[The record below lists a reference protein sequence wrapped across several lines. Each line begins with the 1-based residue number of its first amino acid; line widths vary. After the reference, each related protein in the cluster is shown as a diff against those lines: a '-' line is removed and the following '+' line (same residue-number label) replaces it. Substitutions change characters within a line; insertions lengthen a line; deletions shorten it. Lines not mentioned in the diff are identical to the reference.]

1 MFFPSRLAVEGC
13 NGGGAPKAFAAE
25 VVPPVVAPAFPPP
38 LSNGVGGR
46 VGPFR
51 LRPASGGASGDG
63 DGDGEGESE
72 SSSLGC
78 GGEVDEAAD
87 RAAPPEAKRFFFAAV
102 ATDASPPC
110 AEAVVGSKVTPFP
123 FSMPLAGA
131 LDGRCGT
138 VVGGGGA
145 AEADEK
151 EVDRCNEG

>member
-1 MFFPSRLAVEGC
+1 MLFPSRLAVEGC

-25 VVPPVVAPAFPPP
+25 VVPLVPTFPPP
-38 LSNGVGGR
+38 VSNGVGGR

-78 GGEVDEAAD
+78 GGDVDEAAD
-87 RAAPPEAKRFFFAAV
+87 RAAPPEAKLFFFAAV
-102 ATDASPPC
+102 ATDEASPRG
-110 AEAVVGSKVTPFP
+110 AEAVVGPFP
-123 FSMPLAGA
+123 FSLPLVGA

-145 AEADEK
+145 TKADKK